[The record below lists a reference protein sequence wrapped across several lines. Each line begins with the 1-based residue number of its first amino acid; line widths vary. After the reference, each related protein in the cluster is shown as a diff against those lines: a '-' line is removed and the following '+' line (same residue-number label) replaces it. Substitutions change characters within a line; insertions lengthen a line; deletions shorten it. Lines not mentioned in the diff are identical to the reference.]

1 MDRGYVRSED
11 EAPRQD
17 PEAGQDVDMP
27 STEGQ
32 SSDGSGVQRTAIS
45 VAGSASDTDDDD
57 EDAARP
63 LPARVSCTKDAAAH
77 RLTDLVR
84 YVLPASPAAITV
96 PAWQRRLLRMT
107 AMRVRADC

>member
-1 MDRGYVRSED
+1 MPLRPNKQERDAD
-11 EAPRQD
+11 NPFWEAR
-17 PEAGQDVDMP
+17 
-27 STEGQ
+27 
-32 SSDGSGVQRTAIS
+32 
-45 VAGSASDTDDDD
+45 
-57 EDAARP
+57 DAARP